1 MPRLTWSDPQLRTY
15 ELGVDR
21 GVFYPFGLSARAWTG
36 LVSVDEGRDGGE
48 VQSYYLDGI
57 KYRDVVS
64 FEDFTPTIECL
75 SYPELLEEY
84 IGFAKYGNL
93 FVGNQRRRAFGF
105 SYRTKVGNEPA
116 GINFAYKVHLVYN
129 LLLTPSGKT
138 YNTVSETVEPLVNS
152 FEGTTVP
159 IPIAGKRPS
168 AHLVVP
174 SSAPQISSLE
184 DILYGTSTTTGR
196 LPLPAEVYTIMG
208 E

>member
-1 MPRLTWSDPQLRTY
+1 MSRIAKKPVAIAK
-15 ELGVDR
+15 GVDLHAMAAEIF
-21 GVFYPFGLSARAWTG
+21 GKATGLSG
-36 LVSVDEGRDGGE
+36 
-48 VQSYYLDGI
+48 
-57 KYRDVVS
+57 
-64 FEDFTPTIECL
+64 
-75 SYPELLEEY
+75 
-84 IGFAKYGNL
+84 
-93 FVGNQRRRAFGF
+93 
-105 SYRTKVGNEPA
+105 A

-174 SSAPQISSLE
+174 SSAPQISALE
-184 DILYGTSTTTGR
+184 DILYGTLTTTGR

-208 E
+208 A